1 MSCMKASKFEKV
13 EVDAMRFAKIT
24 EAFDKDSNAT
34 KGKDGG
40 TTSSRKDMDVARE
53 PRS

>member
-24 EAFDKDSNAT
+24 EAFDKDSNVT

-40 TTSSRKDMDVARE
+40 NIIKE
-53 PRS
+53 GHGCG